1 MADTMYLRRAVEDYV
16 RAQLAKEFGH
26 AFTAEYLE
34 LRPGGLHEFD
44 AVSADRSVVAS
55 VKSASGLTSG
65 GNIPSGKINDC
76 LAELYYLSLVD
87 APLRRLVLTTPAFFD
102 IFTRRTIGAV
112 SSDIAVVCVPLP
124 PDIQA
129 KVDSVVRAASRE
141 VTPAAAAAAVAS
153 EVETQ
158 LQSPDPT
165 L

>member
-16 RAQLAKEFGH
+16 RAQLAKEFGQT
-26 AFTAEYLE
+26 FTAEFLA
-34 LRPGGLHEFD
+34 LRPGGRHEFD
-44 AVSADRSVVAS
+44 AVAADRSVVAS

-112 SSDIAVVCVPLP
+112 SGDIAVICVPLP

-141 VTPAAAAAAVAS
+141 VTPAAAAAAVAT
-153 EVETQ
+153 EIETQ
-158 LQSPDPT
+158 LQSSDPT
-165 L
+165 F